1 MISRIESS
9 VFVVGPQDI
18 DELEHVNN
26 RVYLRWMEQA
36 ARAASAAAGWGSERY
51 FHDGDGVWVARE
63 HWVEYLRPC
72 KLGETITVYTWVEGF
87 SGCASL
93 RRYAMKN
100 AAGKLCC
107 VAATEWNYV
116 NLKTRR
122 AEEIPASLAACFEI
136 IDPDDARL
144 KDLGITRRVRFAPSR
159 GLLREAAAGA
169 VP

>member
-1 MISRIESS
+1 MISGIVKKE
-9 VFVVGPQDI
+9 FVVQEGDI
-18 DELEHVNN
+18 DELQHVNN
-26 RVYLRWMEQA
+26 RVYLRWMEES
-36 ARAASAAAGWGSERY
+36 AREASAAGGWDSERY

-72 KLGETITVYTWVEGF
+72 KLGETVTVYTWVEGF
-87 SGCASL
+87 AGHASL

-122 AEEIPASLAACFEI
+122 AEDVPQALAACFEI
-136 IDPDDARL
+136 ISPDDERL
-144 KDLGITRRVRFAPSR
+144 KSLGVARRVRFSPALE
-159 GLLREAAAGA
+159 LLGESA
-169 VP
+169 